1 MSQSSSDSKSFNF
14 LAQQV
19 DAFYAYMAEVYLE
32 YFQLKEKPVIKVS
45 KEITVKSDAQIA
57 ADTNGNAAGE
67 STAKAMETLVIEE
80 PKVQSFAEYF
90 LYKLYYN
97 YGIKRRTVSPDIS
110 LLFYAKGLKGY
121 KATNMITML
130 CRHMM
135 LDTRNMRI
143 ISLGVPKAMKLEEF
157 CQRLSINPEDAA
169 TNLTNDGIPKI
180 TMYRFPEGTMM
191 TYNPSLAKYNVPIT
205 ESANQ
210 NMDCDDGAGDGAQ
223 EAQTHSA
230 EIEANIQEQFERHF
244 SQQDS
249 QQAVP
254 TQMQYSTRKVLGT
267 GRFSSLKTFMEMFN
281 ENNAAV
287 GVNLES
293 IPAEV
298 IQDKVLVFNIE
309 HLENRVVS
317 ALVRN
322 YNTLCAVYQLKSDA
336 ECTQQY
342 VEITNNGL
350 VQGVDADNETRSR
363 IHKGFQELG
372 RDMVIPLDLNEF
384 HKTLSGFGVS
394 LFLPDSIRS
403 FGNILLT
410 NTPELG
416 NTLLP
421 NTPELGNTLL
431 PNTPELGNTLTSESK
446 TINILELSINQL
458 NDIVQSR
465 PKDFQGYI
473 IYGRDGSRTK
483 IMNTQY
489 KELKTLKGNKPIV
502 IEQWN
507 TKNLFYLYWRLMKLQ
522 LLEKFIAEFDMTGGW
537 SYNQL
542 FYWFATLAHGYSVN
556 LFRVY
561 HNSFVRKSMDKY
573 NIPYSMKPM
582 CGDLHNMYRA
592 NKVPISQSMVEQY
605 VFSQSAG
612 KIFWRLFSG
621 K

>member
-1 MSQSSSDSKSFNF
+1 MSASSSDNKSSGF

-19 DAFYAYMAEVYLE
+19 DAFYAYMGEVYLE

-45 KEITVKSDAQIA
+45 KEVNVRVNVEPESQIK
-57 ADTNGNAAGE
+57 GE
-67 STAKAMETLVIEE
+67 SNTIAESTESMETLEIEE
-80 PKVQSFAEYF
+80 TKVQSFAEYF

-97 YGIKRRTVSPDIS
+97 YGIKRRMVTPDIS

-121 KATNMITML
+121 KSCDMITML

-143 ISLGVPKAMKLEEF
+143 ISLGVPKAMKLEQF
-157 CQRLSINPEDAA
+157 CQRQSINPEEAA
-169 TNLTNDGIPKI
+169 TNLADDETPKFI
-180 TMYRFPEGTMM
+180 MYRFPEGTMLA
-191 TYNPSLAKYNVPIT
+191 YNPSLAKYNVSVT
-205 ESANQ
+205 ELANQ
-210 NMDCDDGAGDGAQ
+210 HIDGDDITGAGDGDGAK
-223 EAQTHSA
+223 EAQAHA
-230 EIEANIQEQFERHF
+230 AVIEANIQQQFEQQF
-244 SQQDS
+244 SKQTS
-249 QQAVP
+249 AP

-287 GVNLES
+287 GVNLEL

-309 HLENRVVS
+309 HVENRVVS
-317 ALVRN
+317 AMVRN
-322 YNTLCAVYQLKSDA
+322 YNTLCAVYQFKSDA
-336 ECTQQY
+336 ICTQQY
-342 VEITNNGL
+342 TEIANVELT
-350 VQGVDADNETRSR
+350 QGVEADSCTRGQIMNR
-363 IHKGFQELG
+363 FQALG
-372 RDMVIPLDLNEF
+372 SDMVISLDLNEF
-384 HKTLSGFGVS
+384 HQTLAGFGVN

-403 FGNILLT
+403 FGNNLLT
-410 NTPELG
+410 NTAAG
-416 NTLLP
+416 
-421 NTPELGNTLL
+421 
-431 PNTPELGNTLTSESK
+431 ESK
-446 TINILELSINQL
+446 TINVWELSMNQINGV
-458 NDIVQSR
+458 VQNR

-483 IMNTQY
+483 IMNTKY

-542 FYWFATLAHGYSVN
+542 FYWFASLAHGYSVN

-582 CGDLHNMYRA
+582 CGDLHNMYKA

-605 VFSQSAG
+605 VFGQSAG
-612 KIFWRLFSG
+612 KMFWRLFSG

>member
-1 MSQSSSDSKSFNF
+1 MSQSSSDTQVFNF

-45 KEITVKSDAQIA
+45 KEVSV
-57 ADTNGNAAGE
+57 NGDMQ
-67 STAKAMETLVIEE
+67 TASAMETLVIEE
-80 PKVQSFAEYF
+80 PKVQSFADYF

-121 KATNMITML
+121 KATHMITML

-157 CQRLSINPEDAA
+157 CQRLAINPDDAA
-169 TNLTNDGIPKI
+169 TNLTADGIHKL

-210 NMDCDDGAGDGAQ
+210 NMDCDEPGAGSGDGAQ
-223 EAQTHSA
+223 EAITHAA
-230 EIEANIQEQFERHF
+230 EIEANIQKQFEQHF
-244 SQQDS
+244 TPDAS
-249 QQAVP
+249 QQAQP

-281 ENNAAV
+281 ENNAAA
-287 GVNLES
+287 GVNLEV
-293 IPAEV
+293 IPADV

-309 HLENRVVS
+309 HFENRVVS
-317 ALVRN
+317 AMVRN
-322 YNTLCAVYQLKSDA
+322 YNTLCAVYQFKSDGD
-336 ECTQQY
+336 CTLQY
-342 VEITNNGL
+342 GEITNIEL
-350 VQGVDADNETRSR
+350 VQGIDADADTRNR
-363 IHKGFQELG
+363 IIKGFQALG

-384 HKTLSGFGVS
+384 HKTLSGFGVN
-394 LFLPDSIRS
+394 LFLPDSIHS
-403 FGNILLT
+403 FGNNLS
-410 NTPELG
+410 
-416 NTLLP
+416 
-421 NTPELGNTLL
+421 
-431 PNTPELGNTLTSESK
+431 SESK
-446 TINILELSINQL
+446 KINVLELSINQL

-483 IMNTQY
+483 IMNTKY
-489 KELKTLKGNKPIV
+489 KELKILKGNKPIV

-522 LLEKFIAEFDMTGGW
+522 LLDKFIAEFDMTGGW

-582 CGDLHNMYRA
+582 CGDLHNMYKA

-605 VFSQSAG
+605 VFNQSAG
-612 KIFWRLFSG
+612 KMFWRLFSG